1 MSPPPDNVQRG
12 AREKKLMELPIL
24 TTLTPLRDNNDEKDS
39 TVLSYHVRN
48 DDNQASPLLLLPARV
63 RRRIYLHLNTVPRN
77 EDPNFPYV
85 FNLQGKNERE
95 MVGFHGLLLSC
106 RAVYKEMSIILYS
119 ENRFFV
125 RYYENR
131 CLLPLHKLTPSSIA
145 HITHLKIVLNNASCH
160 CFAGERHAMG
170 GCDIGLSKYHCWSHS
185 LRVNGWSDVPDCTA
199 TGKKRISIDSRLPF
213 AKKIL
218 SDWHRAA
225 SYLSAHINSN
235 QLELCVVCDFRDKD
249 VLLAKQI
256 VEPLARFPKL
266 KNCHIRLC
274 KKPTPKIQQI
284 AQDAVLQALHIQNRP
299 QPTTSQALQ
308 QVLQSPNVPTASSN
322 AASATAS
329 GLMRGLLDLPC
340 ELRFQIFEY
349 TDLITPWK
357 MVTWSRDPNGFALK
371 RFDCGYLTLPR
382 SGEANADRTCRARVH
397 HGCQFMYCAEAKPG
411 PSNGCF
417 CRLDHSAYSSSCKCW
432 ASPRYLFLICHKLRK
447 DAQAVFFSGNRFHI
461 HDFRTS
467 RGIPRGRGVYP
478 YERLAASIFLGDLV
492 PVYALANLRHITL
505 FFPAYI
511 HEDWPREDSAA
522 SADWKETIGCVA
534 AKLNY
539 SRLKIRLV
547 MEDGSNYADNS
558 YHRVKIF
565 SRANLTRAQGEA
577 ILAGYSLILGPLA
590 QIGRNH
596 DLTFSASL
604 TWPWAWTEETLD
616 KVNNLPL
623 AMGRRYVGHRM
634 RYLEEQAENIVMGRQ
649 TTALREPPSEES

>member
-1 MSPPPDNVQRG
+1 MSPPPDDAQEG
-12 AREKKLMELPIL
+12 AQETKPIDLPIL
-24 TTLTPLRDNNDEKDS
+24 TLTPLRDANDDKGS
-39 TVLSYHVRN
+39 TVLSSHVNN
-48 DDNQASPLLLLPARV
+48 DENQAYPLLLLPARV

-77 EDPNFPYV
+77 EDFNFPYV

-106 RAVYKEMSIILYS
+106 RAVYKEMSTILYS
-119 ENRFFV
+119 ENRFFI
-125 RYYENR
+125 RYHENR

-145 HITHLKIVLNNASCH
+145 RITHLKIVLNNASCH
-160 CFAGERHAMG
+160 CSAGERHAMG
-170 GCDIGLSKYHCWSHS
+170 GCDVGLLKYHCWSHS
-185 LRVNGWSDVPDCTA
+185 LRANGWSDVKDCTA
-199 TGKKRISIDSRLPF
+199 TGKKRVSIDSRLSL
-213 AKKIL
+213 AKMIL
-218 SDWHRAA
+218 SDWRLAA
-225 SYLSAHINSN
+225 SYLSEHINPN
-235 QLELCVVCDFRDKD
+235 QLELCVVCDVRDKD
-249 VLLAKQI
+249 DLLAGQI

-274 KKPTPKIQQI
+274 RKPAPKIQQI
-284 AQDAVLQALHIQNRP
+284 AQDAVLQALHIQRRP
-299 QPTTSQALQ
+299 QPTTSQALAA
-308 QVLQSPNVPTASSN
+308 LQSPNVPTASSN

-329 GLMRGLLDLPC
+329 GLTRGLLDLPC

-357 MVTWSRDPNGFALK
+357 MVTWSRDLDRFALK
-371 RFDCGYLTLPR
+371 RFDCGYLKRPC
-382 SGEANADRTCRARVH
+382 SGETNSDRTCQSEVH

-417 CRLDHSAYSSSCKCW
+417 CRRDHSAYSSNCKCW
-432 ASPRYLFLICHKLRK
+432 ASPKYLFLICHKLRK
-447 DAQAVFFSGNRFHI
+447 DSQTVFFSGNRFEI

-467 RGIPRGRGVYP
+467 LEIPRGRGVYP
-478 YERLAASIFLGDLV
+478 YERFAASIFLRDLV

-511 HEDWPREDSAA
+511 HEDWPREDSTA

-534 AKLNY
+534 AKLNH
-539 SRLKIRLV
+539 SCLNIRLV
-547 MEDGSNYADNS
+547 MVDGSNYADNS

-565 SRANLTRAQGEA
+565 SRGNLTREQGEA
-577 ILAGYSLILGPLA
+577 ILAGYSLILGPLS

-596 DLTFSASL
+596 NLKFSASL

-616 KVNNLPL
+616 KVNNLPPAL
-623 AMGRRYVGHRM
+623 SRRYLRDRM